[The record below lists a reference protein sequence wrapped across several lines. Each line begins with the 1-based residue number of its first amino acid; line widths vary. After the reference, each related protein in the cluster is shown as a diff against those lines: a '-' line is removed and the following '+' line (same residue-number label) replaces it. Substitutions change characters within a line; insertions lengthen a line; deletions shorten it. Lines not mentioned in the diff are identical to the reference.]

1 MRDNYVSPDILRVD
15 GDQIEHPME
24 RQSFRTDVLNPLLQN
39 LFAGVG
45 AAVVAISICT
55 VAEVDISNEWSAAI
69 VGVVFGILTV
79 ARFSSDEVRGFMF
92 DWAAGAESARNEELL
107 LQQKQQYEQQLD
119 ALRARIR
126 SLEAVLV
133 KHNLSAASAI
143 NPEGKIGEE
152 YSAAVKLMGR
162 FFHGLDVSRDEV
174 TRLKIMN
181 RPQWLKGMDF
191 LRDAGVVDQKNKLLV
206 LNYDRALAML
216 NQWAV
221 TKQRSLA

>member
-1 MRDNYVSPDILRVD
+1 MRDNYVSPDVLRVESNS
-15 GDQIEHPME
+15 IEHPME

-45 AAVVAISICT
+45 AAVVAISIST
-55 VAEVDISNEWSAAI
+55 VAEVDIPNEWSAAI
-69 VGVVFGILTV
+69 VGVIFGILTV
-79 ARFSSDEVRGFMF
+79 GRFSSDEIRGFLF
-92 DWAAGAESARNEELL
+92 DWAAGAESSRNEELL

-133 KHNLSAASAI
+133 KHNLQASSPLQ
-143 NPEGKIGEE
+143 PEGKVGEE
-152 YSAAVKLMGR
+152 YSSAVKLLGR

-174 TRLKIMN
+174 TRLKILN
-181 RPQWLKGMDF
+181 RPQWLQGMNF